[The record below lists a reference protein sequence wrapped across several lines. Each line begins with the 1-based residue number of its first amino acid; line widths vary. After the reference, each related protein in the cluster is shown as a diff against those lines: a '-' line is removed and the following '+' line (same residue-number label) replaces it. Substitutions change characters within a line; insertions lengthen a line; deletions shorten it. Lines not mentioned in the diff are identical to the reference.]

1 MKVIKRIFLSIFVL
15 LLLLIGISFLLPREV
30 SVARSTV
37 IAAPPEAIFPYLND
51 LKRFNEWSPWAARDP
66 AMQQRYEGPESG
78 VGQKVTW
85 ASEHP
90 QVGSGSQ
97 EIIESVANQRL
108 RTALDFGGEGTA
120 IAEFDLQPEGSGT
133 KVTWGFTSDL
143 GYNPIARYMGL
154 MFDRWIGADYEAGLA
169 SLKQLVE
176 G

>member
-15 LLLLIGISFLLPREV
+15 LLLLIAISFLLPREV

-37 IAAPPEAIFPYLND
+37 IAAPPEAIFPYLDD

-66 AMQQRYEGPESG
+66 DMQQRYEGPDSG

-90 QVGSGSQ
+90 EVGSGSQ
-97 EIIESVANQRL
+97 EITESVANRRL
-108 RTALDFGGEGTA
+108 RTALDFGGQGTA
-120 IAEFDLQPEGSGT
+120 VASFDLQQEGSGT
-133 KVTWGFTSDL
+133 KITWGFTSDL
-143 GYNPIARYMGL
+143 GFNPIARYMGL